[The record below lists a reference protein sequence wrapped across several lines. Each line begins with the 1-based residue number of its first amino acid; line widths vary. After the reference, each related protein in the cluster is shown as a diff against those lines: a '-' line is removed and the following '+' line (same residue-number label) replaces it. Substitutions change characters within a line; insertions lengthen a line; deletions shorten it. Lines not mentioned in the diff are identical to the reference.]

1 MQTWSRHCTV
11 RFWRSRRQPHR
22 NSGNSSPEV
31 RKLACLLQGT
41 SIDERWRKHAAD
53 FHRFS
58 YLGTLGS
65 FHWETILFY
74 SLLCTYSGERG
85 VEERGSSSRWKCLI
99 WFAFDHDRIRSSLGD
114 HCTLACFWSRS
125 VWPEPDRRVSQN
137 QIRSRMVLHNM
148 IWAARKASSG
158 SVRKQT
164 LSEGLSHTL
173 TSYKTTNNIVIDWKG
188 QNYIHVWYVGTFKC

>member
-1 MQTWSRHCTV
+1 MLWCTCKPLVLHREASVQTWFRHCTV

-31 RKLACLLQGT
+31 RTLTCPLQGT
-41 SIDERWRKHAAD
+41 SINERWCKHAAD
-53 FHRFS
+53 FHSFS
-58 YLGTLGS
+58 YLRTLWS
-65 FHWETILFY
+65 FHWETILFN

-99 WFAFDHDRIRSSLGD
+99 WFVSDQDRIRNRLGD
-114 HCTLACFWSRS
+114 YCTLACFWSGS
-125 VWPEPDRRVSQN
+125 VWPKPDRVGQN
-137 QIRSRMVLHNM
+137 QIRSSLVLHNM
-148 IWAARKASSG
+148 IWAARKASSV

-173 TSYKTTNNIVIDWKG
+173 TSYS
-188 QNYIHVWYVGTFKC
+188 